1 MLDGMGSSGH
11 VVGRLPVRILETSLS
26 LRGMKEGNDEPLMV
40 APLGGRDSWSNTHNH
55 THTHSVSFVKMLG
68 PLSQCVRVFV
78 CLGVCVCVCV
88 CVGVCMRERERGRS
102 VYLYFYCIPSC
113 FIFFFLHLFNN
124 FIFHQYCPQRFTR
137 GSATHTHPHN
147 NVSLHRA

>member
-88 CVGVCMRERERGRS
+88 SMCVCVC
-102 VYLYFYCIPSC
+102 
-113 FIFFFLHLFNN
+113 
-124 FIFHQYCPQRFTR
+124 
-137 GSATHTHPHN
+137 
-147 NVSLHRA
+147 VSMCVCVCKSMCVCVCVFVCLCVCVCGAWCLSSTLDGTFSPVQQLQST